1 MNQNLIALVCVII
14 CLKKDGT
21 YVINL
26 DDYADVDTH
35 LIILYVL
42 NNDAIYLIALE
53 FNMFLKK
60 LDVLLVIKTCKRMYS
75 ECKQII
81 QSSMVIF
88 ALDLLIRKTFDRVIP
103 ILFFFHLM
111 ILKKKEKLILRYFKN
126 G

>member
-60 LDVLLVIKTCKRMYS
+60 LDVLLVI
-75 ECKQII
+75 
-81 QSSMVIF
+81 
-88 ALDLLIRKTFDRVIP
+88 
-103 ILFFFHLM
+103 
-111 ILKKKEKLILRYFKN
+111 
-126 G
+126 

>member
-1 MNQNLIALVCVII
+1 M
-14 CLKKDGT
+14 
-21 YVINL
+21 INL

-53 FNMFLKK
+53 LKMFLKK
-60 LDVLLVIKTCKRMYS
+60 LDVLLVIKTCKQMYS

-103 ILFFFHLM
+103 ILFFFRLM
-111 ILKKKEKLILRYFKN
+111 ILKKKRKINFTLF
-126 G
+126 

>member
-88 ALDLLIRKTFDRVIP
+88 ALDLLIRKTFDPVIP
-103 ILFFFHLM
+103 ILFFFRLM
-111 ILKKKEKLILRYFKN
+111 ILKKKRKINFTLF
-126 G
+126 

>member
-103 ILFFFHLM
+103 ILFFFSSYDFE
-111 ILKKKEKLILRYFKN
+111 KKRKINFTLF
-126 G
+126 

>member
-26 DDYADVDTH
+26 DDYPDVDTH
-35 LIILYVL
+35 WIVLYVL

-53 FNMFLKK
+53 LNMFLKK

-103 ILFFFHLM
+103 ILFFFRLM
-111 ILKKKEKLILRYFKN
+111 ILKKKRKINFTLF
-126 G
+126 